1 MFVTCTPTVGLFG
14 LGAFGRLVLRHL
26 GPRFPVVAHDPASR
40 DSAPPEQ
47 AAACD
52 IVILAVPVA
61 AMAETCA
68 AIAPH
73 LRPGAVVVDVGS
85 VKIEPVRVMAETLP
99 PHVQIVGT
107 HPLFGPQ
114 SARDGVAGHKI
125 AICPV
130 RGRAHLRI
138 AAFLRRVLRL
148 RVILTTP
155 EEHDREA
162 AVVQGLTHL
171 IARVLVEME
180 PLPSRMTTA
189 SYDRLMEA
197 IDMVRGAPPGVLAAI
212 ETANPHARPVRD
224 HFFATA
230 AAVARRFETDST
242 APAGAGDQRR
252 RSRRA
257 LIG

>member
-1 MFVTCTPTVGLFG
+1 MSIPRTPTIGLFG
-14 LGAFGRLVLRHL
+14 LGAFGRLILRHL
-26 GPRFPVVAHDPASR
+26 GPHFPLTVHDPVHH
-40 DSAPPEQ
+40 DSAPPER

-85 VKIEPVRVMAETLP
+85 VKIEPVRVMRQTLP
-99 PHVQIVGT
+99 THVQIVGT

-114 SARDGVAGHKI
+114 SARDGIGGRNI
-125 AICPV
+125 AVCPV

-138 AAFLRRVLRL
+138 AAFLRRVLGL

-155 EEHDREA
+155 DAHDREA
-162 AVVQGLTHL
+162 AVAQGLTHL

-180 PLPSRMTTA
+180 PLPGRMTTA

-197 IDMVRGAPPGVLAAI
+197 IDMVRGDPPGVLAAI

-224 HFFATA
+224 RFFATA
-230 AAVARRFETDST
+230 AAVARRFDSDV
-242 APAGAGDQRR
+242 AGAEDQRR